1 MLSCEAS
8 LGREAAWGKSPATD
22 NHLAH
27 ADEPLLHQDSQVSCG
42 KSAARVAA
50 NLSEDRMYF
59 SGKHL
64 LAVLPKKR
72 QEVREGPQDS
82 SSKRGETAGGRTGLV
97 GVGPRM
103 SFHDRSAV
111 S

>member
-1 MLSCEAS
+1 MLMLSCEAP
-8 LGREAAWGKSPATD
+8 LGREAAWGKSSATD

-50 NLSEDRMYF
+50 NLSEDGIHL

-82 SSKRGETAGGRTGLV
+82 SSNAASPRVGERGLMVLGRGCHSTSG
-97 GVGPRM
+97 R
-103 SFHDRSAV
+103 R
-111 S
+111 

>member
-1 MLSCEAS
+1 MLSCEAPF
-8 LGREAAWGKSPATD
+8 GREAAWGKSPAKG

-42 KSAARVAA
+42 KSAARVEA
-50 NLSEDRMYF
+50 NLSEDRIHL

-82 SSKRGETAGGRTGLV
+82 SSTSGEPRLCERSLMVLCRGCLFTTGR
-97 GVGPRM
+97 R
-103 SFHDRSAV
+103 
-111 S
+111 